1 MVKKKYKNFYTSG
14 TTLVELM
21 VVIFIFVIITGVTIF
36 NYGKF
41 NSSISI
47 QNLADDIALT
57 VRRAQS
63 YAIGVRGYDESFIGG
78 YGIHFS
84 PKSLVVGQEYKGSNK
99 SFVLFTDLGATP
111 SARNQKYNYPSSYDG
126 CGTPAPGNECIE
138 ILNILST
145 DSISGITIFEG
156 SSPTTVPTD
165 GSVEILF
172 YRPNP
177 EPVFCYRSDITDTSC
192 DLSSAISSVKI
203 RISNITNGQTVSK
216 TVTVSNNGQISVSAE
231 VN

>member
-14 TTLVELM
+14 TTLVELV
-21 VVIFIFVIITGVTIF
+21 VVIFIFIMITGVTIF

-63 YAIGVRGYDESFIGG
+63 YAIGVRGYGDFSGG

-84 PKSLVVGQEYKGSNK
+84 PKTLVANQEYKASNK
-99 SFVLFTDLGATP
+99 SFVLFTDIGT
-111 SARNQKYNYPSSYDG
+111 STTRNEKYDYISYDG
-126 CGTPAPGNECIE
+126 CGTPESGNECIE

-145 DSISGITIFEG
+145 DAISSITVVNDG
-156 SSPTTVPTD
+156 SKIAVPSD

-177 EPVFCYRSDITDTSC
+177 EPIFCYRSDVADIDC
-192 DLSSAISSVKI
+192 DLDEAISSI
-203 RISNITNGQTVSK
+203 EIGISNTSGQAMAK
-216 TVTVSNNGQISVSAE
+216 TVTVSNNGQISVSTE
-231 VN
+231 EN